1 MRFDQND
8 LTVLLRK
15 MFCKRGIDWLEM
27 TRRSFGGVTGGAAY
41 DDVVVVVGGSDALA
55 DDGDVTI
62 IDLAGV
68 VMRVDALVKCKVLSQ
83 VLVLNDAGA
92 ELL

>member
-1 MRFDQND
+1 
-8 LTVLLRK
+8 
-15 MFCKRGIDWLEM
+15 M
-27 TRRSFGGVTGGAAY
+27 TRRSFGGVAGAAH
-41 DDVVVVVGGSDALA
+41 DDVVVVVGGSDDVLA

-68 VMRVDALVKCKVLSQ
+68 VMRVDALVKCKVLPQ
-83 VLVLNDAGA
+83 VLVLKHAGA

>member
-1 MRFDQND
+1 
-8 LTVLLRK
+8 
-15 MFCKRGIDWLEM
+15 M
-27 TRRSFGGVTGGAAY
+27 TRRSLGGVAGAAY
-41 DDVVVVVGGSDALA
+41 DDVVVVVGGSDAVA

>member
-1 MRFDQND
+1 
-8 LTVLLRK
+8 

-27 TRRSFGGVTGGAAY
+27 TRRSLGGVAGAAY
-41 DDVVVVVGGSDALA
+41 DDVVVVGGSDVLA

>member
-1 MRFDQND
+1 
-8 LTVLLRK
+8 

-27 TRRSFGGVTGGAAY
+27 TRRSLGGVAGAAY
-41 DDVVVVVGGSDALA
+41 DDVVVVVGGSDAVA

>member
-1 MRFDQND
+1 
-8 LTVLLRK
+8 

-27 TRRSFGGVTGGAAY
+27 TRRSLGGVAGAAY
-41 DDVVVVVGGSDALA
+41 DDVVIVVGGSDAVA